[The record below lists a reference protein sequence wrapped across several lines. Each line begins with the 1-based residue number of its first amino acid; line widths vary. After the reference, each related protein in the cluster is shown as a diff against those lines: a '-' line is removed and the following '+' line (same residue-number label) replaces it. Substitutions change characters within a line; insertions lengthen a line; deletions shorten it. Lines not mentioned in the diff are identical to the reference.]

1 MNKTGSFI
9 LKAFIGFFILYLFF
23 VFGLAD
29 SLGIENK
36 KITGTEVLEGSIFS
50 IVLALVLTTIV
61 GCIKAFVKA
70 TKKNWSQK
78 ED

>member
-9 LKAFIGFFILYLFF
+9 LKAFTGFFVLYLFF

-50 IVLALVLTTIV
+50 IVLALVLTTIF

-70 TKKNWSQK
+70 TKKNWSQ
-78 ED
+78 